1 MNKKKKKTRIKHRKN
16 QNRVKKIF
24 QISLL
29 KAKPKKAS
37 SPVKVETELLEKP
50 IIKKTPTKKEAANK
64 KTAKKSA
71 AKKSTTKKSTAKKST
86 AKKST
91 K

>member
-16 QNRVKKIF
+16 QKRVKNIF

-37 SPVKVETELLEKP
+37 SPVKVETEQAEKP
-50 IIKKTPTKKEAANK
+50 IIKKTPTKKAS
-64 KTAKKSA
+64 AKKPV
-71 AKKSTTKKSTAKKST
+71 AKKK
-86 AKKST
+86 
-91 K
+91 